1 MVDQNTKGLAHWIH
15 EEMQNKKKETKYTIP
30 WLLLPMIAK
39 RKAVECAGANP
50 DAEPSLDFSQSEL
63 QQIALRTVLLE
74 QPGFRIARI
83 ILG

>member
-1 MVDQNTKGLAHWIH
+1 
-15 EEMQNKKKETKYTIP
+15 
-30 WLLLPMIAK
+30 MIAK